1 MMAILLLSSVVVGVF
16 VGRWSS
22 LRLPDWS
29 INVVLYVIVFL
40 VGVDLSKEKVRFDVV
55 KKVLLS
61 VAATV
66 LGTYAGVLALS
77 FFSSMKRFEILA
89 VASGFGWYSLSA
101 IIISNLYSAQLG
113 AIAFFSNVM
122 RELYA
127 IVLTPILSRYYKTAV
142 VSIAG
147 ATSMDTLLGPI
158 SHYTDRETSFLA
170 FAHGFVVTMLVP
182 ILVNLFLAFR

>member
-1 MMAILLLSSVVVGVF
+1 MMAILLLSSVVVGVL

-66 LGTYAGVLALS
+66 LGTYSGALVLS
-77 FFSSMKRFEILA
+77 FFSPMKRFELLA

-101 IIISNLYSAQLG
+101 IIISNLHSAHLG

-127 IVLTPILSRYYKTAV
+127 IVLTPILSRYSKTAV

-158 SHYTDRETSFLA
+158 SHYTDRETSLLA

-182 ILVNLFLAFR
+182 ILVNLFLALR